1 MSKEVGVT
9 FNAGSSS
16 LKIGL
21 FDIGSGA
28 AKRLGRAIVS
38 LGEQPRLKYGSDDEI
53 QEIDLPAASD
63 GLGIRVIS
71 SVLDRLLHG
80 DCHIDFVGHRVVHGG
95 LIFKGPTLLTGGAMS
110 QIRSLT
116 PMAPLHQ
123 PQALNVIDAVFA
135 LYPSVIQTAS
145 FDTAFHTSQCSLATR
160 LAIPRA
166 MHDAGIRRY
175 GFHGLSYKY
184 IATYLQR
191 FAPYIG
197 GARVVCAHL
206 GYGASLCGMVD
217 GVSIDTSMGFSAL
230 DGIPM
235 ATRPGTL
242 DPGVLIHLL
251 RSEFAD
257 ADKLEDFLYHQCGL
271 LGVSGISGDTQALLE
286 DFRPAAREALDL
298 FCFRIAG
305 EVGRLAVSTGGV
317 DALVFTG
324 GIGEHQPEIRKG
336 IERHLSW
343 MGLSLNEAANKSN
356 ATVLSSKDS
365 AIEAF
370 VIPTD
375 EEQVIA
381 DEALAVISTHGIHRG
396 ERQWQTM

>member
-1 MSKEVGVT
+1 MNKEVGVAI
-9 FNAGSSS
+9 NAGSSS
-16 LKIGL
+16 LKIGI
-21 FDIGSGA
+21 FDISAGSASRVRQGTVL
-28 AKRLGRAIVS
+28 LG
-38 LGEQPRLKYGSDDEI
+38 QHPRLKYQMGGEI
-53 QEIDLPAASD
+53 QEIELPLAAD
-63 GLGIRVIS
+63 GVGVGVIS
-71 SVLDRLLHG
+71 NVLDRLLQG
-80 DCHIDFVGHRVVHGG
+80 DCHIGFVGHRIVHGG
-95 LIFKGPTLLTGGAMS
+95 LIFKGPTFLNGEVIS
-110 QIRSLT
+110 QIGSLT

-123 PQALNVIDAVFA
+123 PQALNVIDAVFS
-135 LYPSVIQTAS
+135 LYPSVVQTAS
-145 FDTAFHTSQCSLATR
+145 FDTAFHSSQCSLAAR

-184 IATYLQR
+184 VSGFLQK
-191 FAPYIG
+191 FAPCVG
-197 GARVVCAHL
+197 GGRVVCAHL
-206 GYGASLCGMVD
+206 GNGASLCGMVD

-235 ATRPGTL
+235 ATRPGTI

-251 RSEFAD
+251 RSEFPD
-257 ADKLEDFLYHQCGL
+257 ADKLEDFLYHRCGL

-305 EVGRLAVSTGGV
+305 EIGRLAVSIGGV

-336 IERHLSW
+336 IERHLTW
-343 MGLSLNEAANKSN
+343 LGLSLNEAANKTN
-356 ATVLSSKDS
+356 ATVLNAKES
-365 AIEAF
+365 AIAAF
-370 VIPTD
+370 LIPTD

-381 DEALAVISTHGIHRG
+381 DEALAIISQHGRH
-396 ERQWQTM
+396 